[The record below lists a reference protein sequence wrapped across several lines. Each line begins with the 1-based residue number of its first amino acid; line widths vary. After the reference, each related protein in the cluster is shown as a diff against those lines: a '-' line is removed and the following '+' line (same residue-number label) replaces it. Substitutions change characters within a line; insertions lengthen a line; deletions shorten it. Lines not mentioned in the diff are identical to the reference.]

1 MVVVG
6 MGVAALAVSPPAAWA
21 EPQLVVVAGTS
32 HGGDRQLAPRASSPP
47 TCATCFAAGGGA
59 PIMDRASDPRLATV
73 GLGLVGSEG
82 IIRGGGELF
91 TILGFGDAGTSG
103 YSGVVT
109 TVGLDNGRLFATGGL
124 GMGSY
129 WGGEHDS
136 ALDAVAGCA
145 RAELGL
151 RVHDAWMILGRGDLL
166 VNSTSVS
173 PVVTLGLEWVPP
185 LR

>member
-1 MVVVG
+1 MVVFG
-6 MGVAALAVSPPAAWA
+6 MGLAALLASPPAAHA
-21 EPQLVVVAGTS
+21 QPRFVVVAGTS
-32 HGGDRQLAPRASSPP
+32 HGGDQQLAPRANHTPS
-47 TCATCFAAGGGA
+47 CATCFAAGGGV
-59 PIMDRASDPRLATV
+59 PMDRASDPRLATV
-73 GLGLVGSEG
+73 GLGLVGNEG
-82 IIRGGGELF
+82 RIRGGGELF

-109 TVGLDNGRLFATGGL
+109 TVGVDSGRLFATGGL
-124 GMGSY
+124 GLGSY
-129 WGGEHDS
+129 WGGQHDS
-136 ALDAVAGCA
+136 FTSALAGNA

-185 LR
+185 LL